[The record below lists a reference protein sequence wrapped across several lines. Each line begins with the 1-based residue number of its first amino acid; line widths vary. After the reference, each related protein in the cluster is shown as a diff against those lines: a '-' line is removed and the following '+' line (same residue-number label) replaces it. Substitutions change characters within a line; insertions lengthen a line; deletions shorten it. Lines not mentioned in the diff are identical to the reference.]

1 MRVIICFH
9 VNHFLLELCD
19 DVILLNNG
27 RNSSFFDLIQLFNEL
42 LISSFELLILR
53 HEFGDFLF
61 LLLLLFDLVE
71 NFIFFF
77 LDGFIKFV
85 ENLFHLLFFVSIFYG
100 ILVLLLKVVSF
111 SSFKFK
117 VTFYLSD
124 IDFYLID
131 DFFLLM
137 LQVR

>member
-111 SSFKFK
+111 SSFKLE